1 MATQSGHKYV
11 LALPLLALSLAL
23 TASCSSKHANTR
35 YASQGANCYAK
46 ALPSSGEGG
55 LAFGPTLAT
64 ASRKSLDSCMRYAG
78 RSGGTPQTCQVVV
91 AKCKS

>member
-1 MATQSGHKYV
+1 MATLPRHAV
-11 LALPLLALSLAL
+11 PLALLAITLSV
-23 TASCSSKHANTR
+23 TTGCSNKHPSAR
-35 YASQGANCYAK
+35 YAAQGSNCYAK

-78 RSGGTPQTCQVVV
+78 RSGGTPRTCQVVV